1 MAGKKTYTSSPGP
14 SDMPNWNTQIIPKAG
29 TTVSGGTPVT
39 GIAPKSGI
47 GGNEYAKKLYDM
59 TTAER
64 KTIAQAL
71 KNAGYRVNTNGV
83 YSRAL
88 VDSYGQAVQAAQL
101 SAQELEQQFNDT
113 FFANYLAQETLARGG
128 AGDGG
133 PKITEQVS
141 VITDADAKRIINAI
155 IRGQNK
161 RAATPEEIAKYT
173 AQIQRKAAKQPTVSR
188 TEKVGGKTVIKT
200 TPGFGL
206 QEAQSFLIDK
216 ISGTDETKANKVL
229 GYYETFMNALGGR

>member
-1 MAGKKTYTSSPGP
+1 MAGKNSSSSPSP
-14 SDMPNWNTQIIPKAG
+14 SEVRTWSTQIIPKG
-29 TTVSGGTPVT
+29 DTTVSAGATTTTVGG
-39 GIAPKSGI
+39 S
-47 GGNEYAKKLYDM
+47 EYAKKLYNM
-59 TTAER
+59 TNAER

-113 FFANYLAQETLARGG
+113 FFANYLAQETLARGAG
-128 AGDGG
+128 GDGG
-133 PKITEQVS
+133 PKITEQIS
-141 VITDADAKRIINAI
+141 VITDSDAKRIIDAV

-161 RAATPEEIAKYT
+161 RSATAEEIAKYT
-173 AQIQRKAAKQPTVSR
+173 AIIQRKAAKQPTVSR
-188 TEKVGGKTVIKT
+188 TEKVGGKTVLKT